1 MANVVDEGRSWTT
14 SELRRAIWLGYG
26 GISPR
31 RPATPQVAAEIGV
44 SVRSLQRWL
53 SGRSHPSP
61 QHAAALRAALAP
73 PVDVL
78 ARQAQ
83 DRKHAIAAV
92 RELARTR
99 YRPASKQWRTL
110 GWHQPHDL
118 RLLHHERL
126 GILRTVVG
134 LAAPAKPF
142 VIPAG
147 WTEREVTHFP
157 NRPAAVV
164 AKHEILD
171 RVAPWRIRARADLVA
186 DGRHEVWLD
195 VAPAGEPVVETQ
207 ATPPL

>member
-1 MANVVDEGRSWTT
+1 MADDDAGDARAWSAG
-14 SELRRAIWLGYG
+14 ELRQAIWLGYG

-31 RPATPQVAAEIGV
+31 RPATSQIAAEIGV

-73 PVDVL
+73 PSDVL

-83 DRKHAIAAV
+83 DRTHAIAAV

-99 YRPASKQWRTL
+99 YRPASKQWRAQ

-134 LAAPAKPF
+134 IAAPVKPF
-142 VIPAG
+142 VTPTG
-147 WTEREVTHFP
+147 WTQLEVAHFP
-157 NRPAAVV
+157 NRPTAVV

-171 RVAPWRIRARADLVA
+171 RVAPWRIRTRAGLVA

-195 VAPAGEPVVETQ
+195 IAPSGGLVGDTS
-207 ATPPL
+207 TSPL